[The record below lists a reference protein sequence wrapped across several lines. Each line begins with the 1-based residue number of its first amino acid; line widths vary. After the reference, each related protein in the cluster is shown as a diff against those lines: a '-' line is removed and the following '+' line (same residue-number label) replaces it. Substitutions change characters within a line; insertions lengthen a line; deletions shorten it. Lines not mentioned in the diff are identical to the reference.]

1 MGGEKER
8 ENVMNYKR
16 ITLFVMN
23 ILTMI
28 VSYLIAYLMRFGTDW
43 KNMFKEGSDYTV
55 AAFLVA
61 SFLLVFLFYPVPTPA
76 KGRGKLHRL
85 KEAFL
90 FNLFLLM
97 IFTTGLYLAHIS
109 TNASFLGTTIK
120 RTNCL
125 RR

>member
-43 KNMFKEGSDYTV
+43 KNMFNEGSDYTV
-55 AAFLVA
+55 AAFLFA
-61 SFLLVFLFYPVPTPA
+61 SFSFVQFFVDYKPNTIYKNPF
-76 KGRGKLHRL
+76 RL
-85 KEAFL
+85 TK
-90 FNLFLLM
+90 
-97 IFTTGLYLAHIS
+97 IFIFVILI
-109 TNASFLGTTIK
+109 
-120 RTNCL
+120 
-125 RR
+125 

>member
-23 ILTMI
+23 IFTMI

-55 AAFLVA
+55 AAFLFA

-76 KGRGKLHRL
+76 KGRGRLHRL

-97 IFTTGLYLAHIS
+97 ILPPVSIWRTSAPTHPGCFIITSFASTLY
-109 TNASFLGTTIK
+109 
-120 RTNCL
+120 
-125 RR
+125 

>member
-23 ILTMI
+23 IFTMI

-43 KNMFKEGSDYTV
+43 KNMFNEGSDYTV
-55 AAFLVA
+55 AAFLFA
-61 SFLLVFLFYPVPTPA
+61 SFLLVFLFYPVQTPA

-90 FNLFLLM
+90 FETVRKSL
-97 IFTTGLYLAHIS
+97 
-109 TNASFLGTTIK
+109 
-120 RTNCL
+120 
-125 RR
+125 